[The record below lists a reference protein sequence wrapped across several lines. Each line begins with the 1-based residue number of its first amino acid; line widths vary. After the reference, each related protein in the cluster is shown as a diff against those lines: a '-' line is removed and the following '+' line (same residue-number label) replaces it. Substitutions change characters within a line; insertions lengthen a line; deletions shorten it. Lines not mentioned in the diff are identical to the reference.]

1 MIMLV
6 KITNENENSH
16 NENNNKKTLVILVI
30 IIKLIK
36 TQCTQSAQIS
46 QKRDENNTKEYKK
59 TNVLPRLSPQCL
71 YRNPS
76 TWVHDGQLYIAGP
89 IEKVSVQ
96 SPKQGEYDCHHNL
109 LLLFS
114 SDFHKI

>member
-1 MIMLV
+1 MCSLGYH
-6 KITNENENSH
+6 H
-16 NENNNKKTLVILVI
+16 N
-30 IIKLIK
+30 
-36 TQCTQSAQIS
+36 IS
-46 QKRDENNTKEYKK
+46 IET
-59 TNVLPRLSPQCL
+59 
-71 YRNPS
+71 PS

-96 SPKQGEYDCHHNL
+96 SPKQGEYDCYHNL